1 MESEVFMW
9 IPEPI
14 ASILCDRDPSFVP
27 YIYTNKNGQRRVLV
41 QLLKAQYGCVESAR
55 LWYEHIKKALIEQNF
70 DINPFDPCIFQ
81 RKSGDAW
88 TYITLY
94 VDDIMIV
101 SDEIRLVDEVI
112 EKVKSAKPDEAVLAI
127 TTHVKSW
134 LSNKSRELFIDSDR
148 LNTVLIV
155 GVNGTGKTTSTAKLA
170 NRLTKSGSK
179 VLLAAADT
187 FRAAATEQL
196 QTWAG
201 RIPVEIVTGEINSDA
216 ASVAFSATTK
226 AKAENF
232 NYLLI
237 DTAGRLHTK
246 QDLMDELGKVVRVIS
261 KQSPVDEI
269 LLVIDATT
277 GQNGINQAKIFIEAV
292 GVTGFI
298 ITKLDG
304 SAKGGIAL
312 AIEKQ
317 TGLPI
322 KFVGSGEAIADLA
335 PFEPGSYIESLFN

>member
-1 MESEVFMW
+1 MSLFKRLFTALRTGSVSSDEWDQIRSTL
-9 IPEPI
+9 I
-14 ASILCDRDPSFVP
+14 ASDLGV
-27 YIYTNKNGQRRVLV
+27 K
-41 QLLKAQYGCVESAR
+41 
-55 LWYEHIKKALIEQNF
+55 
-70 DINPFDPCIFQ
+70 
-81 RKSGDAW
+81 
-88 TYITLY
+88 
-94 VDDIMIV
+94 
-101 SDEIRLVDEVI
+101 LVDEVI
-112 EKVKSAKPDEAVLAI
+112 EKVKSAKPDDAVLAI

-170 NRLTKSGSK
+170 NKLTKSGSK

-201 RIPVEIVTGEINSDA
+201 RIPVEIVTGEINSDP
-216 ASVAFSATTK
+216 ASVAFSAATK

-246 QDLMDELGKVVRVIS
+246 QDLMDELGKVVRVIT

-322 KFVGSGEAIADLA
+322 KFIGTGEAITDLDDFDPEA
-335 PFEPGSYIESLFN
+335 YIAGLFE

>member
-1 MESEVFMW
+1 MSLFKRLFTALRTGSVSSDEWDQIRSTL
-9 IPEPI
+9 I
-14 ASILCDRDPSFVP
+14 ASDLGA
-27 YIYTNKNGQRRVLV
+27 K
-41 QLLKAQYGCVESAR
+41 
-55 LWYEHIKKALIEQNF
+55 
-70 DINPFDPCIFQ
+70 
-81 RKSGDAW
+81 
-88 TYITLY
+88 
-94 VDDIMIV
+94 
-101 SDEIRLVDEVI
+101 LVDEVI
-112 EKVKSAKPDEAVLAI
+112 EKVKSAKPDDAVLAI

-170 NRLTKSGSK
+170 NRLTKSGGK

-201 RIPVEIVTGEINSDA
+201 RIPVEIVTGEINSDP
-216 ASVAFSATTK
+216 ASVVFSAVTK
-226 AKAENF
+226 AKTENL
-232 NYLLI
+232 NYLVI

-322 KFVGSGEAIADLA
+322 KFVGTGEVITDLDDFDPEAYIAGL
-335 PFEPGSYIESLFN
+335 FE

>member
-1 MESEVFMW
+1 MSLFKRLFTALRTGSVSSDEWDQIRSTL
-9 IPEPI
+9 I
-14 ASILCDRDPSFVP
+14 ASDLGV
-27 YIYTNKNGQRRVLV
+27 K
-41 QLLKAQYGCVESAR
+41 
-55 LWYEHIKKALIEQNF
+55 
-70 DINPFDPCIFQ
+70 
-81 RKSGDAW
+81 
-88 TYITLY
+88 
-94 VDDIMIV
+94 
-101 SDEIRLVDEVI
+101 LVDEVI
-112 EKVKSAKPDEAVLAI
+112 EKVKSAKPDDAVLAI

-134 LSNKSRELFIDSDR
+134 LSNKSRELFLDSDR

-196 QTWAG
+196 QTWAR
-201 RIPVEIVTGEINSDA
+201 RIPVEIVTGEINSDP
-216 ASVAFSATTK
+216 ASVAFSAATK

-322 KFVGSGEAIADLA
+322 KLVGTGEQITDLDDFDSEAYIAGL
-335 PFEPGSYIESLFN
+335 FE

>member
-1 MESEVFMW
+1 MSLFKRLFTALRTGSVSSDEWDQIRSTL
-9 IPEPI
+9 I
-14 ASILCDRDPSFVP
+14 ASDLGV
-27 YIYTNKNGQRRVLV
+27 K
-41 QLLKAQYGCVESAR
+41 
-55 LWYEHIKKALIEQNF
+55 
-70 DINPFDPCIFQ
+70 
-81 RKSGDAW
+81 
-88 TYITLY
+88 
-94 VDDIMIV
+94 
-101 SDEIRLVDEVI
+101 LVDEVI
-112 EKVKSAKPDEAVLAI
+112 EKVKSAKPDDAVLAI

-134 LSNKSRELFIDSDR
+134 LSNKSRELFLDSDR

-201 RIPVEIVTGEINSDA
+201 RIPVEIVTGEINSDP
-216 ASVAFSATTK
+216 ASVAFSAATK

-322 KFVGSGEAIADLA
+322 KFVGTGEVITDLDDFDPEAYIAGL
-335 PFEPGSYIESLFN
+335 FE

>member
-1 MESEVFMW
+1 MSLFKRLFTTLRAGSISSDEWDQIRNML
-9 IPEPI
+9 I
-14 ASILCDRDPSFVP
+14 ASDLGV
-27 YIYTNKNGQRRVLV
+27 K
-41 QLLKAQYGCVESAR
+41 
-55 LWYEHIKKALIEQNF
+55 
-70 DINPFDPCIFQ
+70 
-81 RKSGDAW
+81 
-88 TYITLY
+88 
-94 VDDIMIV
+94 
-101 SDEIRLVDEVI
+101 LVDEVI
-112 EKVKSAKPDEAVLAI
+112 EKVKSIKPDDAVLAI
-127 TTHVKSW
+127 TTHVKGW
-134 LSNKSRELFIDSDR
+134 LSSKNRKLLNSES

-155 GVNGTGKTTSTAKLA
+155 GINGTGKTTSTAKLA
-170 NRLTKSGSK
+170 NKLTMSGNK

-196 QTWAG
+196 QTWAQ
-201 RIPVEIVTGEINSDA
+201 RISTEIVTGEINSDP
-216 ASVAFSATTK
+216 ASVAFSAVTK
-226 AKAENF
+226 AKTENF
-232 NYLLI
+232 KYLLV

-246 QDLMDELGKVVRVIS
+246 QDLMDELSKVVRVIS

-277 GQNGINQAKIFIEAV
+277 GQNGINQAKIFMEAV

-322 KFVGSGEAIADLA
+322 KFVGTGEQISDLDEFDPEAYIA
-335 PFEPGSYIESLFN
+335 GLFD

>member
-1 MESEVFMW
+1 MSLFKRLFTALRAGSISSGEWDQIRNML
-9 IPEPI
+9 I
-14 ASILCDRDPSFVP
+14 ASDLGV
-27 YIYTNKNGQRRVLV
+27 K
-41 QLLKAQYGCVESAR
+41 
-55 LWYEHIKKALIEQNF
+55 
-70 DINPFDPCIFQ
+70 
-81 RKSGDAW
+81 
-88 TYITLY
+88 
-94 VDDIMIV
+94 
-101 SDEIRLVDEVI
+101 LVDEVI
-112 EKVKSAKPDEAVLAI
+112 EKVKSVKPDDAVLAI
-127 TTHVKSW
+127 TTHVKGW
-134 LSNKSRELFIDSDR
+134 LSSKSRKLFLNSES
-148 LNTVLIV
+148 LNTVLII

-170 NRLTKSGSK
+170 NKLTMSGNK

-196 QTWAG
+196 QTWAQ
-201 RIPVEIVTGEINSDA
+201 RISTQIVTGEINSDP
-216 ASVAFSATTK
+216 ASVAFSAVTK
-226 AKAENF
+226 AKTENF
-232 NYLLI
+232 KYLLV

-246 QDLMDELGKVVRVIS
+246 QDLMDELSKVVRVIS

-277 GQNGINQAKIFIEAV
+277 GQNGINQAKTFMESV

-322 KFVGSGEAIADLA
+322 KFVGTGEQISDLDEFDPEAYIA
-335 PFEPGSYIESLFN
+335 GLFD